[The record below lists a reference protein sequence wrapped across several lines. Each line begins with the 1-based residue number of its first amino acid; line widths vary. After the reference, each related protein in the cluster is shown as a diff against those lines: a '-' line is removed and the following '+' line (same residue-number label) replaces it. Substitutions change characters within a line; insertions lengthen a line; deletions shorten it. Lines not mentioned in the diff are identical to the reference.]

1 MLFITGYAEHAQFMN
16 VDSESDMEV
25 LAKPFDVPTLVESI
39 RALLKKRSA
48 MPGKR
53 SRPDDER

>member
-1 MLFITGYAEHAQFMN
+1 MN

-39 RALLKKRSA
+39 RALFKKRSA